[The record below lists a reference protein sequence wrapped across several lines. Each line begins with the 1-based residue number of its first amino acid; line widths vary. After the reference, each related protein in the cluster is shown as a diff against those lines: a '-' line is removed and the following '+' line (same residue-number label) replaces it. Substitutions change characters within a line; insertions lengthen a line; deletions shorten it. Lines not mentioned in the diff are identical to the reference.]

1 MANVKYNTFGK
12 AIAKNDMDSV
22 TIKAIFFDPSY
33 TPNPDTEVFLS
44 DVVANRAA
52 GTTDLTVSGFTITT
66 DNTDNRTEFDI
77 ADLVTGV
84 ITVPAGT
91 NAVGFYIDTGTA
103 TTSEMLTYNELLLS
117 GTQTTFFPIGG
128 TLTATINTNGIFS
141 I

>member
-52 GTTDLTVSGFTITT
+52 GSTDLTVTGFTITA

-84 ITVPAGT
+84 ITVPGGT
-91 NAVGFYIDTGTA
+91 NAVVFYIDTGVA
-103 TTSEMLTYNELLLS
+103 ATSELLTYNDLLLA
-117 GTQTTFFPIGG
+117 GVQTTFFPIGG
-128 TLTATINTNGIFS
+128 TLTGTVNTNGIFS